1 MLNDVL
7 DATALSAEEHRHAYN
22 AAFEEVS
29 LPWYW
34 DSATCARFHG
44 RDGLRAYLRAEHPHL
59 LRAYDEDF
67 LVNAIE
73 SAKARCI
80 ASSRKNHVSL
90 ARQADSFPTRSL
102 DA

>member
-73 SAKARCI
+73 AAKARCI
-80 ASSRKNHVSL
+80 ASSRKSYLSL
-90 ARQADSFPTRSL
+90 AGRTDSLSTRSFN
-102 DA
+102 A